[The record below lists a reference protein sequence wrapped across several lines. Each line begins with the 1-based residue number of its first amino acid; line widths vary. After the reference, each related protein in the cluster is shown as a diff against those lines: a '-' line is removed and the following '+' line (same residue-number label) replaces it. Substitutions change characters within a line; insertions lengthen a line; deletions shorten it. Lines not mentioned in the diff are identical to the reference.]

1 MKLKNFYVT
10 IPLALSDLTFSFKN
24 MRIISSPRF
33 HWSAI
38 LFIVL
43 LTPAWATDT
52 GSNYP
57 NHAVKLIIP
66 FPTGGSNDVVG
77 RLIATQLAERLGQP
91 VIVDNKGG
99 AGGVIGAEITAKSEP
114 DGYTLLFIS
123 SAFAANPSLYKLNFD
138 QSKAF
143 VPVAILAAGPNVLAV
158 APNSP
163 YHSVKDILDAA
174 KAQPGALNY
183 ASAGVGSFQHLSSA
197 LFTSMAK
204 INLTHIPFKGGGPA
218 MLDVM
223 AGNTQLIMGALVQT
237 LPQIKAGK
245 LRALAVG
252 SAKRSATLPD
262 VPTIAESGV
271 AGYEAVNWWG
281 IVAPAGTPKLALDKL
296 HKELSTIQSS
306 PETIK
311 RFQAEA
317 VDTVQMSQSEFA
329 QYLNQE
335 TAKWSRVIKEVGI
348 TPE

>member
-1 MKLKNFYVT
+1 MRNISLIEYSLGF
-10 IPLALSDLTFSFKN
+10 ILSLLFLQPSFGLDSA
-24 MRIISSPRF
+24 SSYPT
-33 HWSAI
+33 HAI
-38 LFIVL
+38 
-43 LTPAWATDT
+43 
-52 GSNYP
+52 
-57 NHAVKLIIP
+57 KLIIP

-77 RLIATQLAERLGQP
+77 RLIATQLSEKLGQA
-91 VIVDNKGG
+91 VVVDNKGG

-174 KAQPGALNY
+174 KAQPAALNY

-197 LFTSMAK
+197 LFTSVAK
-204 INLTHIPFKGGGPA
+204 INITHIPFKGGGPA

-252 SAKRSATLPD
+252 GSKRTSTLPD

-271 AGYEAVNWWG
+271 PGYEAVNWWG
-281 IVAPAGTPKLALDKL
+281 IVAPAGTPKFALDKL
-296 HKELSTIQSS
+296 HKELSAIQNS

-335 TAKWSRVIKEVGI
+335 TAKWSRVVKEVGI

>member
-1 MKLKNFYVT
+1 MRKSSLYWYWLGGL
-10 IPLALSDLTFSFKN
+10 LALLSSQPSFAVDSA
-24 MRIISSPRF
+24 SSFPT
-33 HWSAI
+33 HAI
-38 LFIVL
+38 
-43 LTPAWATDT
+43 
-52 GSNYP
+52 
-57 NHAVKLIIP
+57 KLIIP

-77 RLIATQLAERLGQP
+77 RLIANQLSEKLGQA
-91 VIVDNKGG
+91 VVVDNKGG

-138 QSKAF
+138 QSKSF

-204 INLTHIPFKGGGPA
+204 INITHIPFKGGGPA

-252 SAKRSATLPD
+252 GSKRTPTLPD

-271 AGYEAVNWWG
+271 PGYEAVNWWG
-281 IVAPAGTPKLALDKL
+281 IVAPAGTPKFALDKL
-296 HKELSTIQSS
+296 HKELSAIQNS
-306 PETIK
+306 PETVK

-335 TAKWSRVIKEVGI
+335 TAKWSRVVKEVGI

>member
-1 MKLKNFYVT
+1 
-10 IPLALSDLTFSFKN
+10 
-24 MRIISSPRF
+24 MRIIKAKTVVLS
-33 HWSAI
+33 I
-38 LFIVL
+38 IVMM
-43 LTPAWATDT
+43 LTTSWAAE
-52 GSNYP
+52 SQSIYP
-57 NHAVKLIIP
+57 NHAIKLIIP

-77 RLIATQLAERLGQP
+77 RLIATQLTERIGQP

-138 QSKAF
+138 QSKSF

-158 APNSP
+158 APSSP

-174 KAQPGALNY
+174 RAQPGALNY

-204 INLTHIPFKGGGPA
+204 VNITHIPFKGGGPA

-252 SAKRSATLPD
+252 GVKRTPTLPD
-262 VPTIAESGV
+262 VPTISEAGV
-271 AGYEAVNWWG
+271 PGYEAVNWWG
-281 IVAPAGTPKLALDKL
+281 IVAPTGTPKLALEKL
-296 HKELSTIQSS
+296 HKELSAIQNS

-317 VDTVQMSQSEFA
+317 VESIQMTQPEFA
-329 QYLNQE
+329 HYLNQE
-335 TAKWSRVIKEVGI
+335 TAKWSRVVKEIGI

>member
-1 MKLKNFYVT
+1 MRNISLIEYSLGF
-10 IPLALSDLTFSFKN
+10 ILSLLFLQPSFGLDSA
-24 MRIISSPRF
+24 SSYPT
-33 HWSAI
+33 HAI
-38 LFIVL
+38 
-43 LTPAWATDT
+43 
-52 GSNYP
+52 
-57 NHAVKLIIP
+57 KLIIP

-77 RLIATQLAERLGQP
+77 RLIATQLSEKLGQA
-91 VIVDNKGG
+91 VVVDNKGG

-204 INLTHIPFKGGGPA
+204 INITHIPFKGGGPA

-252 SAKRSATLPD
+252 GSKRTSTLPD

-271 AGYEAVNWWG
+271 PGYEAVNWWG
-281 IVAPAGTPKLALDKL
+281 IVAPAGTPKFALDKL
-296 HKELSTIQSS
+296 HKELSAIQNS

-335 TAKWSRVIKEVGI
+335 TAKWSRVVKEVGI

>member
-1 MKLKNFYVT
+1 MRNITFFGFCLCCM
-10 IPLALSDLTFSFKN
+10 LSLLFLQPSFA
-24 MRIISSPRF
+24 IDSASSYPT
-33 HWSAI
+33 HAI
-38 LFIVL
+38 R
-43 LTPAWATDT
+43 
-52 GSNYP
+52 
-57 NHAVKLIIP
+57 LIIP

-77 RLIATQLAERLGQP
+77 RLIATQLSEKLGQA
-91 VIVDNKGG
+91 VVVDNKGG
-99 AGGVIGAEITAKSEP
+99 AGGVIGAEITAKAEP

-174 KAQPGALNY
+174 KAQPGVLNY

-204 INLTHIPFKGGGPA
+204 INITHIPFKGGGPA

-252 SAKRSATLPD
+252 GSKRTPTLPD

-271 AGYEAVNWWG
+271 PGYEAVNWWG
-281 IVAPAGTPKLALDKL
+281 IVAPTGTPKFALDKL
-296 HKELSTIQSS
+296 HKELSAIQNST
-306 PETIK
+306 ETIK

-317 VDTVQMSQSEFA
+317 VDTVQMSQSEFS

-335 TAKWSRVIKEVGI
+335 TAKWSRVVKEVGI